1 MFQQQRKAI
10 LESVL
15 DIKNR
20 DFNEVAL
27 SIFHFQYEYNAIYK
41 SFIDFLKI
49 NREEISSWKDI
60 PFLPIQFFKKY
71 EVKTGE
77 WQAETVFTS
86 SGTTGQIT
94 SQHFVKEVDFYVKN
108 TVTGYQ
114 KFYGDIEN
122 YCVLALLPSYLE
134 RSGSSLVVMAED
146 FIKRSKYAES
156 GFFLYDYEKL
166 ITQLIDNQR
175 NKIPT
180 LLLGVTFALLDL
192 AELYE
197 VDLSTIIVMETGGMK
212 GRRKEITRDEF
223 HAVLIKK
230 FNIQVVHSEYGM
242 TELCSQGY
250 SKGKGVFYPC
260 DTLKIVTKEINDP
273 FANQVFGKNGVINIV
288 DLANLDSCAF
298 IATEDVGVLYED
310 ESFEIKGRLDA
321 SEMRGC
327 NLMVE

>member
-10 LESVL
+10 LEAVL
-15 DIKNR
+15 DIKNQ
-20 DFNEVAL
+20 DFNEVSL
-27 SIFHFQYEYNAIYK
+27 SIFNLQYEYNAIYR

-71 EVKTGE
+71 EVKTGD
-77 WQAETVFTS
+77 WQAEMIFTS

-94 SQHFVKEVDFYVKN
+94 SQHFVKNVDFYVKN
-108 TVTGYQ
+108 TLIGYE

-134 RSGSSLVVMAED
+134 RSGSSLVVMAHD

-156 GFFLYDYEKL
+156 GFFLDDYEKL

-192 AELYE
+192 ADLYE
-197 VDLSTIIVMETGGMK
+197 VDLSNIIIMETGGMK
-212 GRRKEITRDEF
+212 GRRKEITRNEF
-223 HAVLIKK
+223 HSILIKK
-230 FNIQVVHSEYGM
+230 FNIQTVHSEYGM

-250 SKGKGVFYPC
+250 SKGNGIFYPC
-260 DTLKIVTKEINDP
+260 DTLKIITKEINDP
-273 FANQVFGKNGVINIV
+273 FANQVFGKNGVVNIV

-298 IATEDVGVLYED
+298 IATEDVGVMYED

-327 NLMVE
+327 NLMME

>member
-134 RSGSSLVVMAED
+134 RSGSSLVIMAED

-197 VDLSTIIVMETGGMK
+197 VDLSSIIVMETGGMK
-212 GRRKEITRDEF
+212 GRRKEITREEF

-260 DTLKIVTKEINDP
+260 DTLKITTKEINDP
-273 FANQVFGKNGVINIV
+273 FVNQFFGKNGVINII

-298 IATEDVGVLYED
+298 IATEDVGVVYED